1 MKPFRIFLANVG
13 KRQIEFPLVTPPMGI
28 MSLAAYIRSRFD
40 ADILLLNQKVPN
52 CPNSRVVAMA
62 RDFNADVVGLSATS
76 PTAHNLPEIT
86 RGIRTAMPGALIIL
100 GGAHASSVGGDAL
113 LNTDADAAVAGEG
126 ELALEQILRARFEGG
141 SLADVPG
148 IFRKNS
154 DGEIVQNPGHIPFI
168 KDIDTLPPPA
178 YDLIDLA
185 PYWKLQSMPP
195 LPRRRYA
202 SLFSSR
208 GCPYNCIYCHRI
220 FGNRF
225 RFHSADRIADEMQ
238 YLQKTYGVDD
248 FEFLDDIFNLNKG
261 RVFDLAEQ
269 MKHRGIRTR
278 LAFPNGVR
286 TDIFTKQDLETLVDM
301 GMYYASF
308 ALESGSPRIQQLIG
322 KKLDIDKFLENVRYA
337 VSLGVF
343 ANGFA
348 MMGFPTETEADLQRT
363 IDVACQS
370 RLHTISFFTTT
381 PFPSTPMHAMATARY
396 PDRINAI
403 SFDDME
409 YAGLT
414 INLSDVPDHVLYA
427 YQRKAN
433 RRFFLNPGRMARLIR
448 DYPKPYTLPLYL
460 PVFLRRASKGLVR
473 R

>member
-1 MKPFRIFLANVG
+1 MKPFRLFLANVG
-13 KRQIEFPLVTPPMGI
+13 KRQVEFPLVTPPMGI
-28 MSLAAYIRSRFD
+28 MSLAAYIRSRYN
-40 ADILLLNQKVPN
+40 ADIRLLNQKVPN

-62 RDFNADVVGLSATS
+62 REFKADVVGLSATS

-86 RGIRTAMPGALIIL
+86 HGIKAAMPGTLIVL
-100 GGAHASSVGGDAL
+100 GGAHVSSVGGDAMA
-113 LNTDADAAVAGEG
+113 NTEADAAVAGEG
-126 ELALEQILRARFEGG
+126 EIALEQILRARFEGDT
-141 SLADVPG
+141 LADVPG
-148 IFRKNS
+148 IFRRTQ
-154 DGEIVQNPGHIPFI
+154 DGRIVQNPGRIPFI

-178 YDLIDLA
+178 YDLIDLP

-208 GCPYNCIYCHRI
+208 GCPYKCIYCHRI
-220 FGNRF
+220 FGSKF
-225 RFHSADRIADEMQ
+225 RYHSAERIADEMQ
-238 YLQKTYGVDD
+238 YLQKTYGVNDI
-248 FEFLDDIFNLNKG
+248 EFLDDIFNLNKK
-261 RVFDLAEQ
+261 RIFALSEHMQARNIHT
-269 MKHRGIRTR
+269 K

-286 TDIFTKQDLETLVDM
+286 TDIFTKEELKTLVDM
-301 GMYYASF
+301 GMYFASF

-322 KKLDIDKFLENVRYA
+322 KKLNIDRFLENVRYA

-348 MMGFPTETEADLQRT
+348 MMGFPTETETDLQRT

-381 PFPSTPMHAMATARY
+381 PFPNTPMHTMAQQKY
-396 PDRINAI
+396 PERVSAI
-403 SFDDME
+403 PFDDME

-414 INLSDVPDHVLYA
+414 VNLSDVPDHVLFA

-433 RRFFLNPGRMARLIR
+433 RRFFLKPGRMARLIR
-448 DYPKPYTLPLYL
+448 DFPKPHLLPLYL
-460 PVFLRRASKGLVR
+460 PVFIRRASKGLVR
-473 R
+473 H